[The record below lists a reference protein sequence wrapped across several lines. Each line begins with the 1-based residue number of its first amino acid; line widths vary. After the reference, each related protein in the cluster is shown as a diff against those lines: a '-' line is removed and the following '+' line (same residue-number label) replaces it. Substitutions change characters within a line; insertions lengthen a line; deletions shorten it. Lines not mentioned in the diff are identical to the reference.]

1 MKAVVVT
8 GPGQVEL
15 GDVADPS
22 PAPGEVVLQV
32 ESVGICGTDLHI
44 LDGDYIAT
52 YPAVPGHEFAG
63 RVVAVGSGVTDLK
76 VGQGVTADPN
86 VYCGRCPECRH
97 GWENLCRNAEAI
109 GVNRPGAAAE
119 YVAVP
124 AANCVSMLDDQLAG
138 SSLVEP
144 LSCAVHGMDVVGVR
158 IAARVLIYGAGPM
171 GLMLTTLSRQT
182 SASDVAVVD
191 LNRARLTIAA
201 RLGASDTAT
210 SAVGL
215 VNPSQYDVVI
225 DCTGVPAVIQD
236 AIERVAPGGTFLQFG
251 VTAADATVAVRPEKI
266 LMDEITITG
275 ARAVK
280 RSFERAATLYQ
291 HGAIDPADFVTHR
304 FPLTRFDEALRTFR
318 TGEGVKVQITP

>member
-8 GPGQVEL
+8 GPGKVEI
-15 GDVADPS
+15 GDVSDPT
-22 PAPGEVVLQV
+22 PAAGEVLVQV

-44 LDGDYIAT
+44 VDGDYIAT
-52 YPAVPGHEFAG
+52 YPIVPGHELAG
-63 RVVAVGSGVTDLK
+63 RIVAVGSGVTEWR

-97 GWENLCRNAEAI
+97 GLENLCRRAQAV
-109 GVNRPGAAAE
+109 GVTRQGAAAE

-124 AANCVSMLDDQLAG
+124 AENCVAMPDHQLAG

-158 IAARVLIYGAGPM
+158 LAARVLIYGAGPM
-171 GLMLTTLSRQT
+171 GLMLTTLSHQT
-182 SASDVAVVD
+182 RASEIAVVD
-191 LNRARLTIAA
+191 LNEARLNLAA
-201 RLGASDTAT
+201 KLGASDTGT
-210 SAVGL
+210 SAAELARSSG
-215 VNPSQYDVVI
+215 YDVVI
-225 DCTGVPAVIQD
+225 DCTGVPAAIQD
-236 AIERVAPGGTFLQFG
+236 AIERVGPGGTFLQFG
-251 VTAADATVAVRPEKI
+251 VTAADATVVVRPEKI

-291 HGAIDPADFVTHR
+291 GGAIDPEDFVTHK
-304 FPLTRFDEALRTFR
+304 FPLAEYDEALRTFR
-318 TGEGVKVQITP
+318 EGRGVKVQITP